1 MPYFTYLCIMKR
13 ITAIIYSSIILAACN
28 QVVEHPLPP
37 QMTCAQREMDEHH
50 DGVFALYLLSE
61 LDDSI
66 GKMPDYI
73 QTRYE
78 MMKSEAEKMKQIQP
92 VYQYRQNDL
101 YDVIRQRDSLFQRQ
115 LCEEREAYELQ
126 MRNYRENIRQSHSLL
141 LLSIGILLG
150 IATIFTIFW
159 LRRERKKDKGQKA
172 QDNNKKPAFS
182 EIILHMGKLADMGG
196 QPTADDWEKLHQHI
210 LTLHPN
216 WQHRHNLEGSN
227 ITPQEL
233 QLCLL
238 STTPLR
244 PKQISTLLGVSQQN
258 LRNMRVRLYTRITGQ
273 PCTGV
278 EQFTRWIN
286 S

>member
-1 MPYFTYLCIMKR
+1 MKR
-13 ITAIIYSSIILAACN
+13 ITAIFFSCIILAVLAACN
-28 QVVEHPLPP
+28 QVAEHPLPP
-37 QMTCAQREMDEHH
+37 QMACAQREMDEHH

-73 QTRYE
+73 QTRYR
-78 MMKSEAEKMKQIQP
+78 MMKNEAEKMKQIQP

-115 LCEEREAYELQ
+115 LSEEREAYEHQ
-126 MRNYRENIRQSHSLL
+126 MRNYRENIRKNHSLL
-141 LLSIGILLG
+141 LLSLGVFLG
-150 IATIFTIFW
+150 IVTIFTIFW
-159 LRRERKKDKGQKA
+159 LNRERKRSKGQRLN
-172 QDNNKKPAFS
+172 DNSQKPVFN
-182 EIILHMGKLADMGG
+182 EIILHLSTLADTAGR
-196 QPTADDWEKLHQHI
+196 PTADDWEKLHQYV
-210 LTLHPN
+210 LAKHPD
-216 WQHRHNLEGSN
+216 WLHRHSLANSDL
-227 ITPQEL
+227 TPQEL

-238 STTPLR
+238 STTSLR

-273 PCTGV
+273 PCSGV
-278 EQFTRWIN
+278 EQFTTWIR

>member
-1 MPYFTYLCIMKR
+1 NLGF
-13 ITAIIYSSIILAACN
+13 
-28 QVVEHPLPP
+28 PLNFH
-37 QMTCAQREMDEHH
+37 AE
-50 DGVFALYLLSE
+50 FALFPFYFHKHLS
-61 LDDSI
+61 
-66 GKMPDYI
+66 
-73 QTRYE
+73 
-78 MMKSEAEKMKQIQP
+78 
-92 VYQYRQNDL
+92 
-101 YDVIRQRDSLFQRQ
+101 
-115 LCEEREAYELQ
+115 
-126 MRNYRENIRQSHSLL
+126 
-141 LLSIGILLG
+141 GI
-150 IATIFTIFW
+150 IFFCTNSW
-159 LRRERKKDKGQKA
+159 VVQA

-216 WQHRHNLEGSN
+216 WQHSHNLEASH

-278 EQFTRWIN
+278 EQFTR
-286 S
+286 